1 MRPSSLR
8 HEPTETCRP
17 SLKRA
22 RHAVKIGYPGR
33 SQTDLHLNGI
43 QMNPQKQGSLRWEEH
58 TLLGVHPEAKRMD
71 VA

>member
-22 RHAVKIGYPGR
+22 RHAVKLDIRAGPASEWNPNEPPETGFAEMRGAHSSWR
-33 SQTDLHLNGI
+33 S
-43 QMNPQKQGSLRWEEH
+43 S
-58 TLLGVHPEAKRMD
+58 EAKRMD